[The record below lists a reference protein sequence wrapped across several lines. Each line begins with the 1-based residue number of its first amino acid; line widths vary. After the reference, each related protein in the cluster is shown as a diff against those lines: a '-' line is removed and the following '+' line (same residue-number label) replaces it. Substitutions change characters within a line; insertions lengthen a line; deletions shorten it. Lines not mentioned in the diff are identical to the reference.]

1 MTSDEKVVLL
11 QEESEVP
18 EVYRSLNFRSIQ
30 DPYSRHEEDDLA
42 SRYSTLRAENVDQ
55 MLSGGLERFYKKYNH
70 LSNKIN
76 LQLPT
81 PEVRF
86 ENLSFSVQV
95 PLPSQGGGKST
106 VGSHLRRLLVPWQKP
121 QTVQKEVLHPM
132 TGIIK
137 PGSMT
142 LVLANPGAG
151 KSTFLKAL
159 AGKVRNTSTTRVG
172 GEILYSGL
180 RADEIDLIKL
190 VGLVDQNDTHI
201 PTLTVRETFKFA
213 DLCMNGLPE
222 SQPEELRDIAALRTE
237 LFIQILGLN
246 NCADTVVGDAL
257 LRGVSGGEKKRVTVG
272 EMLVGGQSLFLCDEI
287 STGLDS
293 AATYDIIQSVRTWAK
308 TLGGSAVIALLQPT
322 PEVVELFDDILM
334 INEGHLLYHGPR
346 TEILSYF
353 SERGFTC
360 PSRTDP
366 ADFLI
371 EITSGRG
378 RRYANGNIDDK
389 KLPVTSEEFSNLFY
403 NSRIFKKTHETL
415 GKGFNEHAFENAE
428 DFRKA
433 KAVANLARSKEKS
446 EYGLSFFPSTMLLL
460 NRSKMVWLRD
470 RPLLWGKILEG
481 LLVGL
486 VLGMIFYECDP
497 KYYLRMIFFSI
508 AVFQRQA
515 WQQVTIAFQL
525 RKVFYKQRTRNFFR
539 TSSYAIATSIVQIP
553 VNLTVALVMGT
564 FFYFMS
570 GLVRTAEKFFVCL
583 LIWVAFQHAIGAWMT
598 LISSVSPSI
607 TVGQA
612 AAGLS
617 VSFFLLFSGN
627 IILADLIPDYW
638 IWMYWFN
645 PLSWALRSIMLSE
658 FSSDRYDANGLGSRQ
673 LRGFSITQGKEYL
686 WYGFIILM
694 LYYFLFTAFN
704 AIALHFI
711 RYEKFQGVTNKP
723 NVAEEED
730 KENVYVEVSTPGAP
744 LHDVKGD
751 RSKGAGLAF
760 IPANLCIKDLEY
772 FVTLPSGEEKQ
783 LLRGILEGLLVG
795 LVLGMIF
802 YECDPKYYLRMIF
815 FSIAV
820 FQRQA
825 WQQVT
830 IAFQLRKVFYKQRT
844 RNFFRTSSYAIATS
858 IVQIPVN
865 LTVALVMGTF
875 FYFMSGLVRT
885 AEKFFVCLL
894 IWVAFQHAIGAWMT
908 LISSVSPSIT
918 VGQAAAGLSVSF
930 FLLFS
935 GNIILADL
943 IPDYWIWMYWFNPL
957 SWALRSIMLSEFSSD
972 RYDANGLGSRQ
983 LRGFSITQGK
993 EYLWYGFIILM
1004 LYYFLFTAFNAIA
1017 LHFIRYEKFQGV
1029 TNKPNVAEEEDKE
1042 NVYVEVSTPGAP
1054 LHDVK
1059 GDRSKGAGL
1068 AFIPA
1073 NLCIKDLEY
1082 FVTLPSGEEKQLL
1095 RGVTAHFEPG
1105 KMTALMGATGA
1116 GKTTLM
1122 DVIAG
1127 RKTGGSIVGE
1137 IVVNGEPKNP
1147 SNFSRIAAY
1156 CEQMD
1161 IHSEGASIYE
1171 ALVFSASLRL
1181 PSEISE
1187 MDRMN
1192 LVNETLD
1199 LLELTGIR
1207 NELIA
1212 NLSVEQKKRVTIG
1225 VEVVSNPSI
1234 LFLDEPTS
1242 GLDARSAIVVMRG
1255 VQSIART
1262 GRTVLCTIHQPSI
1275 SIFELFDALLLLQRG
1290 GFTAYFGDLGKDS
1303 ITMLEYFA
1311 SIPGTEQIRPQY
1323 NPATYMLEV
1332 IGAGIGRDVKDYSLE
1347 YRNSELYKSNREHT
1361 MKLLNPPEE
1370 FVRFS
1375 TMNFRPIA
1383 TSFTNQLSYLATK
1396 QRLTYWRS
1404 PQYNFVRL
1412 FLFPLFAIIFGTTFY
1427 QLGSDTTKKINSHIG
1442 LIYNSMDFI
1451 GVINLMTVIEISC
1464 AERAVYYRERMSNYY
1479 DALPFSLSL
1488 FFAELPYLV
1497 VAVSMFLTILYWL
1510 VGWNSEAGA
1519 FFYFLFVFFLYTS
1532 VCTFIG
1538 QWMSA
1543 LTPNAKVANV
1553 AVGALSCLF
1562 NLFSGFLLP
1571 PTRMR
1576 SFYKWFKYL
1585 MPSSYSLAALVS
1597 IQFGEC
1603 SDLVPDGCQMIT
1615 VTSGNTNKTMSVESY
1630 VNGEY
1635 DFNPEYKYNNMIALI
1650 VFWVAVQALIFLT
1663 LKYVSHLKR

>member
-1 MTSDEKVVLL
+1 MASDENVVLL

-95 PLPSQGGGKST
+95 PMTSSSGGKST

-159 AGKVRNTSTTRVG
+159 AGKVRNSSTSRVG

-180 RADEIDLIKL
+180 RAEEIDLIKL

-257 LRGVSGGEKKRVTVG
+257 LRGVSGGERKRVTVG

-378 RRYANGNIDDK
+378 RRYTNGNVDDK

-403 NSRIFKKTHETL
+403 SSRIFKKTHETL

-446 EYGLSFFPSTMLLL
+446 EFGLGFFPSTMLLL

-470 RPLLWGKILEG
+470 RPLLWGKIMEG

-570 GLVRTAEKFFVCL
+570 GLVRTAEKFFICL

-645 PLSWALRSIMLSE
+645 PLSWALRSVMLSE
-658 FSSDRYDANGLGSRQ
+658 FSSDKYDANGLGSRQ
-673 LRGFSITQGKEYL
+673 LRGFSITQGEEYL
-686 WYGFIILM
+686 WYGFIILL

-704 AIALHFI
+704 ALALHFI
-711 RYEKFQGVTNKP
+711 RFEKFQGVTNKP
-723 NVAEEED
+723 KAVEEED
-730 KENVYVEVSTPGAP
+730 KGNVYVEVSTPGAP
-744 LHDVKGD
+744 
-751 RSKGAGLAF
+751 
-760 IPANLCIKDLEY
+760 
-772 FVTLPSGEEKQ
+772 
-783 LLRGILEGLLVG
+783 
-795 LVLGMIF
+795 
-802 YECDPKYYLRMIF
+802 
-815 FSIAV
+815 
-820 FQRQA
+820 
-825 WQQVT
+825 
-830 IAFQLRKVFYKQRT
+830 
-844 RNFFRTSSYAIATS
+844 
-858 IVQIPVN
+858 VN
-865 LTVALVMGTF
+865 G
-875 FYFMSGLVRT
+875 
-885 AEKFFVCLL
+885 
-894 IWVAFQHAIGAWMT
+894 
-908 LISSVSPSIT
+908 
-918 VGQAAAGLSVSF
+918 
-930 FLLFS
+930 
-935 GNIILADL
+935 
-943 IPDYWIWMYWFNPL
+943 
-957 SWALRSIMLSEFSSD
+957 
-972 RYDANGLGSRQ
+972 
-983 LRGFSITQGK
+983 
-993 EYLWYGFIILM
+993 
-1004 LYYFLFTAFNAIA
+1004 
-1017 LHFIRYEKFQGV
+1017 
-1029 TNKPNVAEEEDKE
+1029 
-1042 NVYVEVSTPGAP
+1042 
-1054 LHDVK
+1054 VK

-1122 DVIAG
+1122 DVMAG

-1137 IVVNGEPKNP
+1137 IVVNGESKNH

-1187 MDRMN
+1187 ADRMN

-1199 LLELTGIR
+1199 LLELSGIR

-1290 GFTAYFGDLGKDS
+1290 GYTAYFGDLGKDS

-1347 YRNSELYKSNREHT
+1347 YRNSELYKTNREHT
-1361 MKLLNPPEE
+1361 MALLNPPEE

-1375 TMNFRPIA
+1375 TMNFHPIA
-1383 TSFTNQLSYLATK
+1383 TSFMNQLVFLANK

-1479 DALPFSLSL
+1479 DALPFSLSI
-1488 FFAELPYLV
+1488 FFAELPYLI

-1615 VTSGNTNKTMSVESY
+1615 VTSNNMNKTMSVETY

-1635 DFNPEYKYNNMIALI
+1635 DFNPEYKYNNMAALI
-1650 VFWVAVQALIFLT
+1650 VFWVAVQVLIFLT